1 MVQTLRTLISGLAA
15 LAGLLAWIGAGIVA
29 GHTAFYWTRVGH
41 AEGQV
46 MVVHQAPCGF
56 AGASLCP
63 DPEIRFETADR
74 GPIVFRASEGGTII
88 SLQQQL
94 SDLTAQP
101 GESVPVLYDSRQ
113 PGRARIA
120 SNNLLWGLPA
130 RLFGGGALLLLIA
143 FFFRPGRPVGELG
156 IMRDRFGR

>member
-1 MVQTLRTLISGLAA
+1 MVQSIRTRISGMAA
-15 LAGLLAWIGAGIVA
+15 LAGLLAWICSGLVA

-46 MVVHQAPCGF
+46 MVVHQTSCGI
-56 AGASLCP
+56 AGTSLCS
-63 DPEIRFETADR
+63 DPEIRFETPDR
-74 GPIVFRASEGGTII
+74 GPIVFRASEGGLII

-101 GESVPVLYDSRQ
+101 GESVPVLFDPRQ
-113 PGRARIA
+113 PSRARIA

>member
-1 MVQTLRTLISGLAA
+1 MVQTLRTLVSGFAA

-29 GHTAFYWTRVGH
+29 GHTAFYWTRVGR

-46 MVVHQAPCGF
+46 VTVHQVPCGF
-56 AGASLCP
+56 VSASLCP

-74 GPIVFRASEGGTII
+74 GPILFRASEGGTIVT
-88 SLQQQL
+88 LQQQVASL
-94 SDLTAQP
+94 PAEAGQ
-101 GESVPVLYDSRQ
+101 SVPVLYDVRQ

-130 RLFGGGALLLLIA
+130 RLFGGGVFLLVIA